1 MNTILNGVM
10 NTSQFLR
17 SSQIVSLYSNYSRPT
32 VYSINRGGRGG
43 VLLLAVI
50 PRNLDYNAGHRYS
63 TFCDSFL
70 LA

>member
-17 SSQIVSLYSNYSRPT
+17 SSQIVSLYSNYWRPT
-32 VYSINRGGRGG
+32 VYSINRGG